1 MGWKDKIKILI
12 LGYRAT
18 SASYIDHLR
27 KIGVRIGNDVY
38 NDRHAKSTFT

>member
-18 SASYIDHLR
+18 SASYRSFEKDWS
-27 KIGVRIGNDVY
+27 K
-38 NDRHAKSTFT
+38 DR

>member
-18 SASYIDHLR
+18 SASYIDHMRLIGLR
-27 KIGVRIGNDVY
+27 ND
-38 NDRHAKSTFT
+38 NDFELYRPMN